1 LLTLELAIVV
11 PALALVLF
19 SLAYLR
25 SIQQDHA
32 VEAAIQ
38 RQFEQML
45 AISEKQMAAK
55 TYDLVDAARADFSAD
70 DERESML
77 TNVLEKHTYVAHAF
91 LFDQKRGV
99 LFASS
104 QSRMQ
109 EPDFAQESQKT
120 AKMLSAWIPLEAKE
134 IVEKFWKNEAQE
146 GHPYIL
152 DSVLTKR
159 GGEELYQS
167 IALFPI
173 QGVPQSREVIGA
185 IVFDADY
192 LKDTFFPHV
201 LDFMADC
208 PDNRAPES
216 GHEGAAM
223 MLYTKGTSG
232 ALATSSN
239 YDGGKPEVQ
248 RAMDVLPG
256 LVLGIKYRGTTIA
269 ALSNHFLNTSYLILA
284 SLTILMGGGMFLT
297 YRNVNR
303 EIALAKLKSDF
314 VSNVSH
320 ELRTPLASI
329 RLYAETLEMGRLT
342 TPEKYHDYYRIIRK
356 ESERLTGLINNI
368 LDFSRIEAG
377 RKEYDFKETDL
388 TEVVRST
395 LDSCRYQV
403 EQQGFTYEE
412 NLESGLPPV
421 RVDREAIAR
430 SLLNLVN
437 NAVKYSGD
445 EKYLRVNLYRSNG
458 VVRMEVVDHGIG
470 VPRSEQQ
477 KIFEK
482 FYRACDPLV
491 HNTKGSGLGLS
502 LVKHVVEAHRGE
514 VEVSSTPGYG
524 SKFTIVLPVN
534 GQSKSAQVGLA
545 S

>member
-1 LLTLELAIVV
+1 MKRNDGRSQGLKLLLLELAIVV
-11 PALALVLF
+11 PALALVLL

-25 SIQQDHA
+25 SLQRDHA

-45 AISEKQMAAK
+45 AISEKQMTAK
-55 TYDLVDAARADFSAD
+55 TYDLVDAARADFSAQ
-70 DERESML
+70 DESVGML
-77 TNVLEKHTYVAHAF
+77 NRVLERHPYVAHAF
-91 LFDQKRGV
+91 LFDQQHGV
-99 LFASS
+99 AFASR
-104 QSRMQ
+104 QSRMR
-109 EPDFAQESQKT
+109 EPDFAQESQKDE
-120 AKMLSAWIPLEAKE
+120 KMLSAWIPLEAKD
-134 IVEKFWKNEAQE
+134 IVEKFWKNQSQG
-146 GHPYIL
+146 GHPYIF
-152 DSVLTKR
+152 DSVMTKR
-159 GGEELYQS
+159 GNQELYQS
-167 IALFPI
+167 IVLFPLPAVS
-173 QGVPQSREVIGA
+173 QTRVAVAVILL
-185 IVFDADY
+185 DADY
-192 LKDTFFPHV
+192 LKNSFFPQV

-208 PDNRAPES
+208 PDNRAPDS

-223 MLYTKGTSG
+223 MLYTKEATT

-248 RAMDVLPG
+248 RAMDVFPG

-269 ALSNHFLNTSYLILA
+269 ALSDHFLNTSYLVLA
-284 SLTILMGGGMFLT
+284 GLTLLMGGGMFLT

-320 ELRTPLASI
+320 ELRTPLAAI
-329 RLYAETLEMGRLT
+329 RLYAETLEMGRLNA
-342 TPEKYHDYYRIIRK
+342 PEKYCEYYCIIRK

-388 TEVVRST
+388 TEVVHST

-412 NLESGLPPV
+412 CLENGLPPV

-437 NAVKYSGD
+437 NAVKYSAD

-458 VVRMEVVDHGIG
+458 SVKMEVVDHGIG
-470 VPRSEQQ
+470 VPHSEQQ
-477 KIFEK
+477 
-482 FYRACDPLV
+482 R
-491 HNTKGSGLGLS
+491 S
-502 LVKHVVEAHRGE
+502 
-514 VEVSSTPGYG
+514 
-524 SKFTIVLPVN
+524 
-534 GQSKSAQVGLA
+534 
-545 S
+545 